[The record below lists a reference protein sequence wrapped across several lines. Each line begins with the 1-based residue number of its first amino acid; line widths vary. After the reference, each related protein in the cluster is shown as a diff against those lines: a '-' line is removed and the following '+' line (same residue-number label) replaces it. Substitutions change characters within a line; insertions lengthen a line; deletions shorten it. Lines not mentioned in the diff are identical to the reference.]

1 MTLREMADVRCSCRN
16 ILNHFNI
23 VDRLAKLFQQK
34 WAVFEDGPHYVAGG
48 VFFDHTERLE
58 PVLSADRR
66 KGSSVL
72 L

>member
-16 ILNHFNI
+16 ILNHFKI

-48 VFFDHTERLE
+48 VLFEHT
-58 PVLSADRR
+58 
-66 KGSSVL
+66 GGG
-72 L
+72 